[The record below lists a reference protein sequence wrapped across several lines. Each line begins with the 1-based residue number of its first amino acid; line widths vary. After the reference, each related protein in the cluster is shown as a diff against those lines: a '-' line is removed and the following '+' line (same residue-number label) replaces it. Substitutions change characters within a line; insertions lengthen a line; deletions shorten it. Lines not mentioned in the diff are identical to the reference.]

1 MRYSNYYYGYLVDL
15 TGDAYAIVF
24 RIVYGIEQ
32 QRNLPL
38 KALLFF
44 CGAIINIFFILR
56 KTMNLLFSTTIFLTQ
71 MEQENLQRLESLQE
85 LK

>member
-1 MRYSNYYYGYLVDL
+1 MRCSNYYYGYLVDL

-32 QRNLPL
+32 HRNLPL

-44 CGAIINIFFILR
+44 SGATKNMFFGITEEQDMVV
-56 KTMNLLFSTTIFLTQ
+56 KTVRSFV
-71 MEQENLQRLESLQE
+71 
-85 LK
+85 

>member
-1 MRYSNYYYGYLVDL
+1 MRCSKDYYGYLVDL
-15 TGDAYAIVF
+15 TGDTYAIVF

-44 CGAIINIFFILR
+44 SGAERNMFFIGVYQWLV
-56 KTMNLLFSTTIFLTQ
+56 F
-71 MEQENLQRLESLQE
+71 
-85 LK
+85 

>member
-44 CGAIINIFFILR
+44 CGATRNIFFNGVYQWLV
-56 KTMNLLFSTTIFLTQ
+56 F
-71 MEQENLQRLESLQE
+71 
-85 LK
+85 

>member
-1 MRYSNYYYGYLVDL
+1 MRCSNYYYGYLVDL
-15 TGDAYAIVF
+15 TGDAYAVVF

-44 CGAIINIFFILR
+44 CGATRNIFFIGVYQWLV
-56 KTMNLLFSTTIFLTQ
+56 F
-71 MEQENLQRLESLQE
+71 
-85 LK
+85 

>member
-1 MRYSNYYYGYLVDL
+1 MRYSNYCHGYVVDL
-15 TGDAYAIVF
+15 TGDACVIVF

-44 CGAIINIFFILR
+44 SGAKRN
-56 KTMNLLFSTTIFLTQ
+56 MFLIGVH
-71 MEQENLQRLESLQE
+71 
-85 LK
+85 